1 MTVDQDDGLISS
13 SILDDVKS
21 LVYNMGG
28 KITHEYSLIKGFTMD
43 ASDEVLPLIKAKL
56 LEVEDRFG
64 YKVYLEQD
72 AQVHTFKNHDES
84 LEKGDHS

>member
-1 MTVDQDDGLISS
+1 
-13 SILDDVKS
+13 
-21 LVYNMGG
+21 
-28 KITHEYSLIKGFTMD
+28 MD
-43 ASDEVLPLIKAKL
+43 ASDDVLPRIKDKL

-72 AQVHTFKNHDES
+72 SQVHAYQDHDES